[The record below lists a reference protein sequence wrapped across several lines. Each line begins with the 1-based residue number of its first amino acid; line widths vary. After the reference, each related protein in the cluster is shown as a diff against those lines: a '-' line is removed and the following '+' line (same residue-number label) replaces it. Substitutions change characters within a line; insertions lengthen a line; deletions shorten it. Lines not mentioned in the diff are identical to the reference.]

1 MAEIKD
7 KVVTAESLKTLHEH
21 NKETYMNNVN
31 PVGNGSLSINRKP
44 NTDIGTGSVA
54 LGYLSVASDYFSY
67 AEGSTTISS
76 GVASHAEGGN
86 TVSSG
91 ECSHSE
97 GNNTVAS
104 SMCQHVQGMF
114 NIEDSENKY
123 LHIVGN
129 GEDEDKR
136 SNAHTLDWEGNAWYA
151 GDISADGNMILSSN
165 QYGSTLP
172 AAGIKGR
179 IFFKKL
185 DE

>member
-7 KVVTAESLKTLHEH
+7 KVVTAESLKALHDY
-21 NKETYMNNVN
+21 NKETYMNNVD

-54 LGYLSVASDYFSY
+54 LGYWSTASGNFSY
-67 AEGSTTISS
+67 AEGGTTISS
-76 GVASHAEGGN
+76 GMASHAEGGN

-91 ECSHSE
+91 FCSHSE

-104 SMCQHVQGMF
+104 SMCQHVQGIF
-114 NIEDSENKY
+114 NIEDSEDKY

-129 GEDEDKR
+129 GNEEER

-165 QYGSTLP
+165 QYGDTLP

-185 DE
+185 DG